1 VSRLSGSGSDFRL
14 EPFDLSRS
22 STPSSLG
29 RAFSCK
35 RSVVFPDLWTFS
47 ALIMA
52 LHAPPGIPGDRKDAL
67 AFQVKDAEMIFT
79 GTWHEETVAMDEDK
93 C

>member
-1 VSRLSGSGSDFRL
+1 
-14 EPFDLSRS
+14 
-22 STPSSLG
+22 
-29 RAFSCK
+29 
-35 RSVVFPDLWTFS
+35 
-47 ALIMA
+47 MA